1 MMFEIAKSKTPIK
14 WTRLY
19 ETVAEE
25 NGVEW
30 RNVDRAIRHAF
41 VVCRCNKDTVDCVK
55 KYIGYTNKSNSAS
68 LMSLY
73 IRLKAEEEEK

>member
-1 MMFEIAKSKTPIK
+1 MEWKKLHMKFRYGIWRKQNEK
-14 WTRLY
+14 RN
-19 ETVAEE
+19 

-41 VVCRCNKDTVDCVK
+41 IVCRCNKDTVDCVK